1 MVSCGT
7 IQHFSISALGL
18 TLFSTSYTLTSLS
31 LSVFMESWL
40 NEPVWSDFH
49 QSHWSSVALTTT
61 DQMLGHIPCSAT
73 HQIPHTHTRHL
84 FHTPADSLQA
94 IRKASLLMRGRK
106 VRHSLTHSAPIP
118 DICLSVLGKIF
129 STQKRVNHDKT
140 DLRQNSVNR
149 KKICVLKKFEISPH
163 VE

>member
-1 MVSCGT
+1 MVSYGT

-18 TLFSTSYTLTSLS
+18 ALFSTSYTLTSLS

-73 HQIPHTHTRHL
+73 QQIPHTHTRHL
-84 FHTPADSLQA
+84 FHTGGIFAPGHSEGESLDEGA
-94 IRKASLLMRGRK
+94 KSTT
-106 VRHSLTHSAPIP
+106 LTDWVTQHPYLIFVILSP
-118 DICLSVLGKIF
+118 DIGLNFIYAKARKS
-129 STQKRVNHDKT
+129 
-140 DLRQNSVNR
+140 RQNR
-149 KKICVLKKFEISPH
+149 FETK
-163 VE
+163 